1 MTRAEQPTAHN
12 WAPDE
17 ALVADSRER
26 AVRALLRQPQLK
38 RLWSA
43 HLVGS
48 VADVLAL
55 LVLVVLAL
63 QAAISEGSFGGGARG
78 AALAVAAV
86 FGARVLATLL
96 FGAVLLGPLTSLTS
110 PDGPLDRRWTMLV
123 ADGLRAAL
131 LIVAPLFIDW
141 TPDNALA
148 VVLVIVFV
156 SGVAERFW
164 TVCRESAAPA
174 LLPAPPLEG
183 ATVRPL
189 PDHMDAL
196 RRLSLRTAFAAVP
209 IAALALVA
217 VSLVSNMLGAGI
229 DWFHLHQAALASY
242 VAAGLFAASLS
253 VVTFLEL
260 PDARTPRARSPLE
273 GLRRPKTGT
282 ADDRGRTGAIPLL
295 VPPARPSPGRS
306 RPPSPSPCWTPS
318 TWAADRCST
327 GCWCWP

>member
-12 WAPDE
+12 WAPDDS
-17 ALVADSRER
+17 LVADSRER

-43 HLVGS
+43 HLVGG
-48 VADVLAL
+48 VADALAL

-110 PDGPLDRRWTMLV
+110 PDGLLDRRWTMLG

-148 VVLVIVFV
+148 VLLVIVFV

-196 RRLSLRTAFAAVP
+196 RRLSLRTAFVAVP
-209 IAALALVA
+209 IAAVALVV
-217 VSLVSNMLGAGI
+217 VSLVSNLLGAGI
-229 DWFHLHQAALASY
+229 DWFDQHQAALASY

-253 VVTFLEL
+253 VITFLEL
-260 PDARTPRARSPLE
+260 PDARTPARGRRSKGCAARRRAPASTRAAPARS
-273 GLRRPKTGT
+273 RSWCR
-282 ADDRGRTGAIPLL
+282 
-295 VPPARPSPGRS
+295 PARPSPGRS

-318 TWAADRCST
+318 TWAADR
-327 GCWCWP
+327 